1 MGRMTGKA
9 CKVDAN
15 QAEIVECLRA
25 IPGVSVRSLAA
36 VGDGMADI
44 IVGRYARNWLFEI
57 KDPDKLQSERKL
69 TDKQQKFFN
78 EWLGQVQKVETVQEI
93 ILTITGM
100 G

>member
-25 IPGVSVRSLAA
+25 IPGCEVYSCAA
-36 VGDGMADI
+36 IGDGFPDI
-44 IVGRYARNWLFEI
+44 IVGRYGRNWLFEL
-57 KDPDKLQSERKL
+57 KMPGKKL
-69 TDKQQKFFN
+69 TDDQQTFFKM
-78 EWLGQVQKVETVQEI
+78 WTGQVQKVETVQEI

>member
-25 IPGVSVRSLAA
+25 IPGVSVRSCADM
-36 VGDGMADI
+36 GDGFPDI
-44 IVGRYARNWLFEI
+44 IVGRCAYNWLFEI
-57 KDPDKLQSERKL
+57 KDPDKISSEREL

-93 ILTITGM
+93 IKTITGM